1 VDFNIFDKFKF
12 YKEAMRN
19 YYRHFHD
26 LRLFFISFLLVGLTS
41 CQQGKEKDQTMTTTD
56 GEPETFEFP
65 FWNHNLPMDERIDD
79 LVSRLTLE
87 EKVSMMIYNSPAI
100 ERLGIPEYNWWN
112 ECLHGVARNGR
123 ATVFP
128 QAIALGATFDDDL
141 LLEVATAISDEAR
154 AKFNE
159 SVSIGNRGRYAGL
172 TFWSPNVN
180 IYRDPR
186 WGRGQETY
194 GEDPYLTSRLGVA
207 FVKGLQGDHPR
218 YLKAAACAK
227 HYVVHSG
234 PEALRHEFNAVPPE
248 KDFVET
254 YLPAFK
260 ALVQE
265 ADVEAVMGAYN
276 RTFGEPCCGSPYL
289 LQDILREQWGFKGH
303 ILSDCWA
310 LRDFHEAHFVTEGP
324 VESAALAIN
333 SGINL
338 NCGDIFP
345 YLTDAVEQGLVSEA
359 TIDQRLKTLLRTRF
373 KLGLFDPPD
382 MNPYNDVDSD
392 VINKEEHRRLAKEA
406 AEKSIVML
414 KNDNVLPIKTD
425 LKYIYIVGHHASS
438 NEILLGNYFGVSAN
452 LNSMLE
458 GITGKVHP
466 GTSIQYKHATLLDR
480 ENPNPIDWSTGEAHE
495 ADVIFAIMGI
505 SGLIEG
511 EEGEAIA
518 SEHKGDRPDI
528 RLPEAQ
534 VNYIKKLRSQGDK
547 PIILVLTGGSP
558 IDISEIEDDVDA
570 IIFTWYPGEEG
581 GTAFADIVFGDVNP
595 SGRLPITFPKN
606 VETLPPYED
615 YSMVGRTYKYM
626 EEEPL
631 YPFGYGLSYT
641 IFEYDKLKLGAA
653 TITEGDSL
661 TVSVEVKNAG
671 ETAGEEVV
679 QMYLTD
685 LEASSRTPYYSLRGF
700 ERVYLEPGE
709 TKLVE
714 FSIKP
719 EYLLHVTENGEEIV
733 EPGKFR
739 VTIGGSAPL
748 DRSTEL
754 GISEPV
760 WEEFIL
766 E

>member
-1 VDFNIFDKFKF
+1 MMNSKLQKSH
-12 YKEAMRN
+12 
-19 YYRHFHD
+19 HFW
-26 LRLFFISFLLVGLTS
+26 LILISLVLIMLS
-41 CQQGKEKDQTMTTTD
+41 ACQGGKEQEMKPT
-56 GEPETFEFP
+56 ERPETFDYP
-65 FWNHNLPMDERIDD
+65 FWNHNLSIDERVED

-87 EKVSMMIYNSPAI
+87 EKVSQMLYNSPAI

-128 QAIALGATFDDDL
+128 QAIALGATFDDEL
-141 LLEVATAISDEAR
+141 LLRVATAISDEAR

-180 IYRDPR
+180 IFRDPR

-234 PEALRHEFNAVPPE
+234 PEALRHEFDAVPPR

-276 RTFGEPCCGSPYL
+276 RTYGEPCCGSPYL
-289 LQDILREQWGFKGH
+289 LQEILREQWGFEGH

-310 LRDFHEAHFVTEGP
+310 LRDFHEAHKVTEGP

-345 YLTDAVEQGLVSEA
+345 YLTEAVEQGLVTEA
-359 TIDQRLKTLLRTRF
+359 TIDERLKTLMRTKF
-373 KLGLFDPPD
+373 KLGLFDPSE
-382 MNPYNDVDSD
+382 MNPYNEVDGD
-392 VINKEEHRRLAKEA
+392 VINKEEHRQLAREA
-406 AEKSIVML
+406 AQESIVLL
-414 KNDNVLPIKTD
+414 KNDNVLPLKKD
-425 LKYIYIVGHHASS
+425 LKYIYMVGHHAAST
-438 NEILLGNYFGVSAN
+438 EILLGNYFGVSAN
-452 LNSMLE
+452 LNSILE
-458 GITGKVHP
+458 GITKKVHG
-466 GTSIQYKHATLLDR
+466 GTTVQYKHATLLDR

-495 ADVIFAIMGI
+495 ADVIIAVMGI
-505 SGLIEG
+505 SGLLEG

-534 VNYIKKLRSQGDK
+534 VNYIKKLRSAGDK

-558 IDISEIEDDVDA
+558 IDISEIEDDADA
-570 IIFTWYPGEEG
+570 ILFAWYPGEEG
-581 GTAFADIVFGDVNP
+581 GNAFADIVFGDVNP

-606 VETLPPYED
+606 VENLPPYED
-615 YSMVGRTYKYM
+615 YTMEGRTYKYM
-626 EEEPL
+626 EEDPL

-641 IFEYDKLKLGAA
+641 TFAYENLELGSKQVAQ
-653 TITEGDSL
+653 GDSL
-661 TVSVEVKNAG
+661 SVLVQVKNSG
-671 ETAGEEVV
+671 SIAGEEVV

-685 LEASSRTPYYSLRGF
+685 MEASGRSPFYSLRGF
-700 ERVYLEPGE
+700 KKVFLEPGE
-709 TKLVE
+709 SKPVQ
-714 FSIKP
+714 FQIKP
-719 EYLLHVTENGEEIV
+719 EYLMHVTEEGEEIY

-739 VTIGGSAPL
+739 VTIAGSAPGR
-748 DRSTEL
+748 RSSEL
-754 GISEPV
+754 GMPEPV
-760 WEEFIL
+760 SEEFEL
-766 E
+766 N